1 MIRAELHKGDCLE
14 LLKGIP
20 TASVDLVVTDP
31 PYQIDNTKAGG
42 NTRLCKRIQS
52 YQDELTGGSL
62 TDGFNLAVL
71 GELLRVMKVPNLYI
85 WCNGRQVPMYLD
97 YFVKERGLSFDILIW
112 AKTNAPPTFNNKYL
126 TDKEYC
132 LYFRGGGY
140 CQPIDYEHAKTVFV
154 QPINSEDKRVFG
166 HPTIKPLNIIQT
178 LILNSSREGETVL
191 DCFMGSGTTGV
202 ACAKLNRN
210 FIGMEINEDYY
221 RIASIRIN
229 EENQPTL
236 FDATL

>member
-1 MIRAELHKGDCLE
+1 M
-14 LLKGIP
+14 
-20 TASVDLVVTDP
+20 
-31 PYQIDNTKAGG
+31 
-42 NTRLCKRIQS
+42 
-52 YQDELTGGSL
+52 
-62 TDGFNLAVL
+62 
-71 GELLRVMKVPNLYI
+71 
-85 WCNGRQVPMYLD
+85 
-97 YFVKERGLSFDILIW
+97 
-112 AKTNAPPTFNNKYL
+112 
-126 TDKEYC
+126 
-132 LYFRGGGY
+132 GGGY

>member
-1 MIRAELHKGDCLE
+1 M
-14 LLKGIP
+14 
-20 TASVDLVVTDP
+20 
-31 PYQIDNTKAGG
+31 
-42 NTRLCKRIQS
+42 
-52 YQDELTGGSL
+52 
-62 TDGFNLAVL
+62 
-71 GELLRVMKVPNLYI
+71 
-85 WCNGRQVPMYLD
+85 
-97 YFVKERGLSFDILIW
+97 
-112 AKTNAPPTFNNKYL
+112 
-126 TDKEYC
+126 
-132 LYFRGGGY
+132 GGY

>member
-1 MIRAELHKGDCLE
+1 M
-14 LLKGIP
+14 
-20 TASVDLVVTDP
+20 
-31 PYQIDNTKAGG
+31 
-42 NTRLCKRIQS
+42 
-52 YQDELTGGSL
+52 
-62 TDGFNLAVL
+62 
-71 GELLRVMKVPNLYI
+71 
-85 WCNGRQVPMYLD
+85 
-97 YFVKERGLSFDILIW
+97 
-112 AKTNAPPTFNNKYL
+112 
-126 TDKEYC
+126 
-132 LYFRGGGY
+132 
-140 CQPIDYEHAKTVFV
+140 

-178 LILNSSREGETVL
+178 LILNSTREGETVL

>member
-1 MIRAELHKGDCLE
+1 M
-14 LLKGIP
+14 
-20 TASVDLVVTDP
+20 
-31 PYQIDNTKAGG
+31 
-42 NTRLCKRIQS
+42 
-52 YQDELTGGSL
+52 
-62 TDGFNLAVL
+62 
-71 GELLRVMKVPNLYI
+71 
-85 WCNGRQVPMYLD
+85 
-97 YFVKERGLSFDILIW
+97 
-112 AKTNAPPTFNNKYL
+112 
-126 TDKEYC
+126 
-132 LYFRGGGY
+132 GGGY

-236 FDATL
+236 FDAIL

>member
-1 MIRAELHKGDCLE
+1 M
-14 LLKGIP
+14 
-20 TASVDLVVTDP
+20 
-31 PYQIDNTKAGG
+31 N
-42 NTRLCKRIQS
+42 
-52 YQDELTGGSL
+52 
-62 TDGFNLAVL
+62 
-71 GELLRVMKVPNLYI
+71 
-85 WCNGRQVPMYLD
+85 
-97 YFVKERGLSFDILIW
+97 
-112 AKTNAPPTFNNKYL
+112 
-126 TDKEYC
+126 
-132 LYFRGGGY
+132 